1 MDFVIILSMQ
11 EFKVREIPYE
21 KIPQRLK
28 ELPQVPKRLQLLGA
42 LPSFSEYKFLTV
54 VGSRALSSYGR
65 QTLDFLLEGL
75 KNYKVCIV
83 SGLALGADSLAHKK
97 ALEIGLPTIAV
108 PGSGL
113 SKEVLY
119 PKSNYNLAHEILNL
133 GGALLSE
140 FDFKQ
145 KAAPW
150 TFPQR
155 NRIMAGLADAVLVI
169 EAKEKSGTLITAR
182 LALEYNKD
190 LLVLPAGIFDD
201 THAGNLKLL
210 RQGAY
215 PVSSAED
222 ILEILG
228 FDPKEKSQKLSLEAL
243 DLPQDELAI
252 LKVLEKPLEKD
263 DLFQKSGLDAT
274 AFAIAFSKLELKGLI
289 KEELGKVFKS

>member
-1 MDFVIILSMQ
+1 MLN
-11 EFKVREIPYE
+11 FKIKKLPYE

-28 ELPQVPKRLQLLGA
+28 EIPDSPKSLQVLGA
-42 LPSFSEYKFLTV
+42 LPDFEKYKFLTV
-54 VGSRALSSYGR
+54 VGSRTISAYGR
-65 QTLDFLLEGL
+65 RALEYLFEGL
-75 KNYKVCIV
+75 RASNICII
-83 SGLALGADSLAHKK
+83 SGLALGADALAHKK
-97 ALEIGLPTIAV
+97 ALELGLPTIAV

-119 PKSNYNLAHEILNL
+119 PKSNYNLALEILNS
-133 GGALLSE
+133 GGALISE

-145 KAAPW
+145 PAAPW

-155 NRIMAGLADAVLVI
+155 NRIMAGLADAVLVV
-169 EAKEKSGTLITAR
+169 EAKERSGTLITAR

-190 LLVLPAGIFDD
+190 LLVVPADIFSE
-201 THAGNLKLL
+201 ASSGNLKLL

-228 FDPKEKSQKLSLEAL
+228 LEPKEKSQKLSLETM

-252 LKVLEKPLEKD
+252 LQLLEKPLEKD

-289 KEELGKVFKS
+289 KEELGKVFKTS